1 MYFREFGIPAR
12 IARCYSKDDIG
23 ESIEKYNGKKNCY
36 TSVYVFDDLMDKG
49 GKKTD
54 YSSAVINTLW
64 FDFDHNTKVIECL
77 KDVRKLYKKYCKERK
92 IVPRIYF
99 TGGRGFQINIDFWS
113 PLDLPN
119 SLKKESLKKYLMHLK
134 DKYRLKTLDSVC
146 IQNSTSAMRR
156 IYNTQYVSKL
166 TREPIGKWCV
176 QLSVPEMLK
185 LSMEKIMELSTVPRS
200 TIPPTKS
207 NRAQRDFLDFV
218 CDISEVKHTVSNS
231 AAHLLEEIRGVAGF
245 TRHSSTVHSGL
256 IKAPRKCVMKLI
268 ELNIDR
274 ESSSHT
280 ENNVIAMELINAG
293 WSDRDISFVFK
304 SIYNEPAGDWGWYD
318 DDPEKPGRQI
328 RLLRG
333 KGISRYGRAKLKE
346 MGILKQNF
354 K

>member
-1 MYFREFGIPAR
+1 M
-12 IARCYSKDDIG
+12 K
-23 ESIEKYNGKKNCY
+23 
-36 TSVYVFDDLMDKG
+36 
-49 GKKTD
+49 
-54 YSSAVINTLW
+54 
-64 FDFDHNTKVIECL
+64 
-77 KDVRKLYKKYCKERK
+77 
-92 IVPRIYF
+92 
-99 TGGRGFQINIDFWS
+99 
-113 PLDLPN
+113 
-119 SLKKESLKKYLMHLK
+119 
-134 DKYRLKTLDSVC
+134 
-146 IQNSTSAMRR
+146 
-156 IYNTQYVSKL
+156 
-166 TREPIGKWCV
+166 
-176 QLSVPEMLK
+176 
-185 LSMEKIMELSTVPRS
+185 KIMELSTVPRS
-200 TIPPTKS
+200 TIPPMKS
-207 NRAQRDFLDFV
+207 KRAQRDFLDFV

-231 AAHLLEEIRGVAGF
+231 AAHLLEEIRGVAGS

-304 SIYNEPAGDWGWYD
+304 SIYNESAGDWGWYD